1 VREEVPPDAEGTRRA
16 LDQVDLDLALALEE
30 LRELANGIHPAVLV
44 ERGLGPALVA
54 LARRSPTTVDVGE
67 VPERR
72 LPDAIEVAAYY
83 VAAEALTNA
92 AKHSRAGTIRLD
104 VREEDDALVIAVADD
119 GAGGASLQLG
129 SGLRGLADRVEAAG
143 GRLELDS
150 PDGGGTRLRAE
161 LPLS

>member
-1 VREEVPPDAEGTRRA
+1 VPPDAEETRRA
-16 LDQVDLDLALALEE
+16 LAQVELDLALALEE
-30 LRELANGIHPAVLV
+30 LRELANGIHPAVLI
-44 ERGLGPALVA
+44 ERGLRPALVG
-54 LARRSPTTVDVGE
+54 LAQRSPTPVEVGTL
-67 VPERR
+67 PERR
-72 LPDAIEVAAYY
+72 LSDGIEVAAYY

-92 AKHSRAGTIRLD
+92 AKHSGAATIRLD
-104 VREEDDALVIAVADD
+104 VHEEDGALVITVADD

-150 PDGGGTRLRAE
+150 PDGAGTRLRAE